1 MENIILN
8 GCSFIAGHSVLK
20 NTTLGYHLKT
30 LSGIEPINLALHGS
44 SNQRMF
50 RTTYEYL
57 SNNKIT
63 NSLIILG
70 ITHWARIELYDEE
83 KEKFYPINFW
93 SNEFESILKKVIAN
107 AESKYVDNEIKLI
120 DNKGWD
126 STFLKKFIIFYL
138 ATFKNEKIERAKIE
152 REIVLFE
159 HYCKA
164 NNNTLITFNSLE
176 GVTDSF
182 FSESYIKVG
191 IYNNWRDIIV
201 DKNLHH
207 SDPDFS
213 GHPNSKSN
221 LHVAQLILKEYEI
234 RNRH

>member
-8 GCSFIAGHSVLK
+8 GCSFIAGHHKYK
-20 NTTLGYHLKT
+20 NTSLGYHLKT
-30 LSGIEPINLALHGS
+30 LSGIDPINLALHGS
-44 SNQRMF
+44 GTERMF
-50 RTTYEYL
+50 RTTYQYL
-57 SNNKIT
+57 SSNKIT
-63 NSLIILG
+63 NSLIVLG
-70 ITHWARIELYDEE
+70 ISHWGRIELYDEI

-93 SNEFESILKKVIAN
+93 NNEFESILKEVIAN

-152 REIVLFE
+152 RELILFE

-164 NNNTLITFNSLE
+164 YNNTLISFNSLD
-176 GVTDSF
+176 GVTDLF
-182 FSESYIKVG
+182 ESESYIK
-191 IYNNWRDIIV
+191 IQNSNNWQNIV
-201 DKNLHH
+201 NTKKLHH
-207 SDPDFS
+207 SDPEFI
-213 GHPNSKSN
+213 GHPNSKLN
-221 LHVAQLILKEYEI
+221 LQVAELILKEYEI